1 MSEALNE
8 GLGPFLLLH
17 PEVKPS
23 LFWELSRKYPY
34 MTNACK
40 AVVRLISL
48 WFNRNTERICLAC
61 GESTENYVVHC
72 LLRCDGNSAHRQK
85 MWAGIWDKFGVDVYV
100 SLAGL
105 DNITLLSVFLGN
117 LNVIADLLVADLK
130 EQFYYFIARF
140 AFIMKTICDGT
151 I

>member
-1 MSEALNE
+1 M
-8 GLGPFLLLH
+8 
-17 PEVKPS
+17 
-23 LFWELSRKYPY
+23 
-34 MTNACK
+34 
-40 AVVRLISL
+40 
-48 WFNRNTERICLAC
+48 
-61 GESTENYVVHC
+61 VHC
-72 LLRCDGNSAHRQK
+72 LLRWDSNSEHRQK

-117 LNVIADLLVADLK
+117 FNVIADLLVADLK
-130 EQFYYFIARF
+130 EQFYCFIARF